1 MVYYK
6 VPQRSSSQ
14 YLLGHSQIHMEGSPN
29 YDNDGDNDDNA
40 DDDGDR
46 ENIKKQLKPI
56 VLRNLD
62 LNIELDIL
70 PGSH

>member
-29 YDNDGDNDDNA
+29 YDNDDNA

-46 ENIKKQLKPI
+46 ENIKNQLSLFMETLI
-56 VLRNLD
+56 
-62 LNIELDIL
+62 
-70 PGSH
+70 

>member
-29 YDNDGDNDDNA
+29 YDNDDSV

-56 VLRNLD
+56 VHGNLD